1 MTEIIFN
8 RNYIELIQSANYFG
22 STTDYSEE
30 EIERNKER
38 WIEEM
43 KLLGWN
49 LGDTILLEYDY
60 ASKDILNDES
70 EEDEVDKEDEF
81 HKASEKALE
90 KITRPD
96 ESEDLSRNN
105 FKVVNEQVKLSF
117 VDEVMHTPSLNFT
130 REIEYEEGVPYT
142 GDEIHFTD
150 GTIWSVLSFSDLYPL
165 LTMEE
170 NAVIFVPMS
179 FEQMRKQGRG
189 EYCFLNDV
197 KGVLKD
203 ALKGGAKIVRGVGV
217 KK

>member
-1 MTEIIFN
+1 MTEKIFN
-8 RNYIELIQSANYFG
+8 RSYIEKLYSANYFG
-22 STTDYSEE
+22 SSTDYSDE
-30 EIERNKER
+30 EIERNQER

-49 LGDTILLEYDY
+49 LGDTIYLEY
-60 ASKDILNDES
+60 SWGL
-70 EEDEVDKEDEF
+70 VDKEDEF
-81 HKASEKALE
+81 EKACEKALE

-105 FKVVNEQVKLSF
+105 FKVVNKQVKLSF

-150 GTIWSVLSFSDLYPL
+150 GTIWSVLSFSDLHPL
-165 LTMEE
+165 LTMKE
-170 NAVIFVPMS
+170 NTVIFVPMS
-179 FEQMRKQGRG
+179 FEQIRKQGRG

>member
-8 RNYIELIQSANYFG
+8 RSYIETLYSANYFG

-49 LGDTILLEYDY
+49 LGDSIFLKYIGGGL
-60 ASKDILNDES
+60 
-70 EEDEVDKEDEF
+70 VDKDDEF
-81 HKASEKALE
+81 HEACEKALE

-96 ESEDLSRNN
+96 ESEE
-105 FKVVNEQVKLSF
+105 F
-117 VDEVMHTPSLNFT
+117 
-130 REIEYEEGVPYT
+130 EYEAGVPYT

-150 GTIWSVLSFSDLYPL
+150 GTIWSLLLFSDLYPL

-170 NAVIFVPMS
+170 NTVIFVPMS
-179 FEQMRKQGRG
+179 FEQMREKGFVKD
-189 EYCFLNDV
+189 YYFLNDV
-197 KGVLKD
+197 EGVLKD

-217 KK
+217 AK

>member
-8 RNYIELIQSANYFG
+8 RSYIETLYSANYFG
-22 STTDYSEE
+22 SSTDYSEE

-81 HKASEKALE
+81 EKACEKALE
-90 KITRPD
+90 KISRPD
-96 ESEDLSRNN
+96 ESEE
-105 FKVVNEQVKLSF
+105 F
-117 VDEVMHTPSLNFT
+117 
-130 REIEYEEGVPYT
+130 EYEAGVPYT
-142 GDEIHFTD
+142 GDEIHFTN
-150 GTIWSVLSFSDLYPL
+150 GTIWSLLLFSDLYPL

-170 NAVIFVPMS
+170 NTVIFVPMS
-179 FEQMRKQGRG
+179 FEQMREKGFVKD
-189 EYCFLNDV
+189 YYFLNDV
-197 KGVLKD
+197 EGVLKD

-217 KK
+217 AK

>member
-1 MTEIIFN
+1 MTEKIFN
-8 RNYIELIQSANYFG
+8 RSYIEKLYSANYFG
-22 STTDYSEE
+22 SSTDYSDE
-30 EIERNKER
+30 EIERNQEQ

-43 KLLGWN
+43 RLLGWN
-49 LGDTILLEYDY
+49 LGDTIYLEY
-60 ASKDILNDES
+60 SWGL
-70 EEDEVDKEDEF
+70 VDKEDEF
-81 HKASEKALE
+81 EKACEKALE

-150 GTIWSVLSFSDLYPL
+150 GTIWSVLSFSDLHPL
-165 LTMEE
+165 LTMKE
-170 NAVIFVPMS
+170 NTVIFVPMS
-179 FEQMRKQGRG
+179 FEQIRKQGRG

>member
-8 RNYIELIQSANYFG
+8 RNYIEKLYSANYFG

-43 KLLGWN
+43 KLEGWN

-60 ASKDILNDES
+60 GKDILN
-70 EEDEVDKEDEF
+70 VDKEGEF
-81 HKASEKALE
+81 DKACEKALE
-90 KITRPD
+90 KISTPD
-96 ESEDLSRNN
+96 ESE
-105 FKVVNEQVKLSF
+105 EHQ
-117 VDEVMHTPSLNFT
+117 
-130 REIEYEEGVPYT
+130 YEEGVPCT

-150 GTIWSVLSFSDLYPL
+150 GTIWSVLLFSDLYPFF
-165 LTMEE
+165 TMEGDE
-170 NAVIFVPMS
+170 KEVIFVPMS
-179 FEQMRKQGRG
+179 FEQMREQGFVKD
-189 EYCFLNDV
+189 YFFISDV
-197 KGVLKD
+197 EGVLKD

>member
-8 RNYIELIQSANYFG
+8 RNYIEKLYSANYFG

-43 KLLGWN
+43 KLEGWN
-49 LGDTILLEYDY
+49 LGDTILLKY
-60 ASKDILNDES
+60 SWSLVGVI
-70 EEDEVDKEDEF
+70 DKEGEF
-81 HKASEKALE
+81 DKACEKALE
-90 KITRPD
+90 KISRPD
-96 ESEDLSRNN
+96 ESE
-105 FKVVNEQVKLSF
+105 EHQ
-117 VDEVMHTPSLNFT
+117 
-130 REIEYEEGVPYT
+130 YEEGVPCT

-150 GTIWSVLSFSDLYPL
+150 GTIWSVLLFSDLYPL
-165 LTMEE
+165 LSMESKE
-170 NAVIFVPMS
+170 VIFVPMS
-179 FEQMRKQGRG
+179 FEQMREQGFVKD
-189 EYCFLNDV
+189 YYFVSDV

>member
-8 RNYIELIQSANYFG
+8 RNYIEKLYSANYFG

-43 KLLGWN
+43 KLEGWN
-49 LGDTILLEYDY
+49 LGDTILLKY
-60 ASKDILNDES
+60 SWSLVGVI
-70 EEDEVDKEDEF
+70 DKEDEF
-81 HKASEKALE
+81 DKACEKALE
-90 KITRPD
+90 KISRPD
-96 ESEDLSRNN
+96 ESE
-105 FKVVNEQVKLSF
+105 EHQ
-117 VDEVMHTPSLNFT
+117 
-130 REIEYEEGVPYT
+130 YEEGVPCT

-150 GTIWSVLSFSDLYPL
+150 GTIWSVLLFSDLYPL
-165 LTMEE
+165 LSMESKE
-170 NAVIFVPMS
+170 VIFVPMS
-179 FEQMRKQGRG
+179 FEQMREQGFVKD
-189 EYCFLNDV
+189 YYFVSDV

>member
-1 MTEIIFN
+1 MTEKIFN
-8 RNYIELIQSANYFG
+8 RSYIEKLYSANYFG
-22 STTDYSEE
+22 SSTDYSDE
-30 EIERNKER
+30 EIERNQEQ

-43 KLLGWN
+43 RLLGWN
-49 LGDTILLEYDY
+49 LGDTIYLEY
-60 ASKDILNDES
+60 SWGL
-70 EEDEVDKEDEF
+70 VDKEDEF
-81 HKASEKALE
+81 EKACEKALE

-105 FKVVNEQVKLSF
+105 FKVVNKQVKLSF

-150 GTIWSVLSFSDLYPL
+150 GTIWSVLTFSDLYPL
-165 LTMEE
+165 LTMKKIK
-170 NAVIFVPMS
+170 VIFVPMS
-179 FEQMRKQGRG
+179 FEQIRKQGRG

>member
-1 MTEIIFN
+1 MTEKIFN
-8 RNYIELIQSANYFG
+8 RSYIEKLYSANYFG
-22 STTDYSEE
+22 SSTDYSDE
-30 EIERNKER
+30 EIERNQEQ

-43 KLLGWN
+43 RLLGWN
-49 LGDTILLEYDY
+49 LGDTIYLEY
-60 ASKDILNDES
+60 SWGL
-70 EEDEVDKEDEF
+70 VDKEDEF
-81 HKASEKALE
+81 EKACEKALE

-150 GTIWSVLSFSDLYPL
+150 GTIWSVLSFSDLHPL
-165 LTMEE
+165 LTMKE
-170 NAVIFVPMS
+170 NTVIFVPMS
-179 FEQMRKQGRG
+179 FEQIRKQGRG

-217 KK
+217 KR

>member
-8 RNYIELIQSANYFG
+8 RNYIEKLYSANYFG

-43 KLLGWN
+43 KLEGWN
-49 LGDTILLEYDY
+49 LGDTILLKYGW
-60 ASKDILNDES
+60 SLVGVI
-70 EEDEVDKEDEF
+70 DKEDEF
-81 HKASEKALE
+81 DKACEKALE
-90 KITRPD
+90 KISRPD
-96 ESEDLSRNN
+96 ESE
-105 FKVVNEQVKLSF
+105 EHQ
-117 VDEVMHTPSLNFT
+117 
-130 REIEYEEGVPYT
+130 YEEGVPCT

-150 GTIWSVLSFSDLYPL
+150 GTIWSVLLFSDLYPL
-165 LTMEE
+165 LSMESKE
-170 NAVIFVPMS
+170 VIFVPMS
-179 FEQMRKQGRG
+179 FEQMREQGFVKD
-189 EYCFLNDV
+189 YYFVSDV

>member
-8 RNYIELIQSANYFG
+8 RNYIEKFYSANYFG
-22 STTDYSEE
+22 STTDYSDE
-30 EIERNKER
+30 EIKRNQER

-49 LGDTILLEYDY
+49 LGDIILVEFDH
-60 ASKDILNDES
+60 AFKDILN
-70 EEDEVDKEDEF
+70 VDKEDEF
-81 HKASEKALE
+81 EKACEKALE

-105 FKVVNEQVKLSF
+105 FKVVTEQVELSF
-117 VDEVMHTPSLNFT
+117 TDEIMDTPSLNFT
-130 REIEYEEGVPYT
+130 RVFEYEEGVPYT

-150 GTIWSVLSFSDLYPL
+150 GTIWSVVLFSDLYPL

-170 NAVIFVPMS
+170 NTVIFVPMS
-179 FEQMRKQGRG
+179 FEQGKEQG
-189 EYCFLNDV
+189 YVKDYYFSNDV